1 MEREPGAIQNSS
13 TPFNTSSS
21 MACVARM
28 RVWIIGTYAKS
39 LASFMLLLFWRNS
52 ASIGLVFKFNSCHS
66 DFAFAAFTTPTPAKR
81 SATLPSVSSP
91 LEIKA
96 DLMAT
101 QNSAPSE
108 SIHPSGP
115 AYKPRSNVS
124 DCRTVCI
131 ARSRGYP
138 HTRSRMQRP
147 YDVRFIDLLVD
158 LYRSAAY
165 KCCTD
170 TCRKIPFSS
179 SLNTPALPS
188 RAIFASDFE
197 HLLSR

>member
-1 MEREPGAIQNSS
+1 MFLI
-13 TPFNTSSS
+13 
-21 MACVARM
+21 
-28 RVWIIGTYAKS
+28 
-39 LASFMLLLFWRNS
+39 LFCSNS

-81 SATLPSVSSP
+81 SATLLSPLSP
-91 LEIKA
+91 LESKA

-108 SIHPSGP
+108 SIQPSGP

-124 DCRTVCI
+124 DFRTVCI

-138 HTRSRMQRP
+138 HTAGVGCNALMTSDSSTCSSIFARKR
-147 YDVRFIDLLVD
+147 
-158 LYRSAAY
+158 AY

-170 TCRKIPFSS
+170 TWRRIPFSS
-179 SLNTPALPS
+179 SLNTPESPS
-188 RAIFASDFE
+188 RAIFASDFRTSS
-197 HLLSR
+197 LTMANSSCSFSDRSIS